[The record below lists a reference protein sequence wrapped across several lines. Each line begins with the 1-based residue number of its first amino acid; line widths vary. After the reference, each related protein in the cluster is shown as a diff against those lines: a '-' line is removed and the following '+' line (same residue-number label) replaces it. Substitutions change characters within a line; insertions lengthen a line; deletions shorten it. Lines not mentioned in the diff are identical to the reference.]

1 VSYCFRFHPNN
12 VLKVRTLADSLGC
25 FGLVADTNRYI
36 AQYFPDI
43 TLSED
48 FLNLNISEVID
59 IVNKDEL
66 QASEEQVISIYN
78 VFILINLYK
87 SIILFRYLKLP

>member
-1 VSYCFRFHPNN
+1 MVIICFRFHPNN

-25 FGLVADTNRYI
+25 YGLVTDANRYI

-43 TLSED
+43 SLSDD
-48 FLNLNISEVID
+48 FLNLNISEIID

-66 QASEEQVISIYN
+66 QASEEQVILKFLLN
-78 VFILINLYK
+78 VK
-87 SIILFRYLKLP
+87 CKK